1 MVSEHELLNARATPD
16 LLRIISDSEF
26 LVLDRD
32 NRIDE
37 KIPFSE
43 FPKNFGTPVI
53 GDNVFVR
60 IGGTGN
66 AEQVLEFRP
75 TKNPT
80 SSWEIRTDDL
90 AEPNEIIN
98 FDDQLGGEIGAFN
111 FDGTSFLLPVTRI
124 TTVNSTTTTRDR
136 LFILF
141 NVKLDASTFNITDI
155 SVETRIEIPSISFD
169 PGSVSSIRSEAGN
182 FLVASINGAFR
193 IDRNARVQQISPAWT
208 LDFFRF
214 GSDIYA
220 TSFSANQLFVSDDN
234 GTTWEQSTISSEL
247 GLVKVTGLELVTQFQ
262 GGSIFETPIDDNNPF
277 EVAEMRLNP
286 ELENQIG
293 LYNIFEFFNGNYY
306 LSVGKEL
313 YFAPEI
319 VVVE

>member
-1 MVSEHELLNARATPD
+1 M
-16 LLRIISDSEF
+16 
-26 LVLDRD
+26 
-32 NRIDE
+32 
-37 KIPFSE
+37 
-43 FPKNFGTPVI
+43 
-53 GDNVFVR
+53 
-60 IGGTGN
+60 
-66 AEQVLEFRP
+66 
-75 TKNPT
+75 
-80 SSWEIRTDDL
+80 
-90 AEPNEIIN
+90 
-98 FDDQLGGEIGAFN
+98 
-111 FDGTSFLLPVTRI
+111 
-124 TTVNSTTTTRDR
+124 
-136 LFILF
+136 
-141 NVKLDASTFNITDI
+141 
-155 SVETRIEIPSISFD
+155 
-169 PGSVSSIRSEAGN
+169 
-182 FLVASINGAFR
+182 ASINGAFR